1 MIYHLRSAFSC
12 IKGRLKALPASCA
25 GVAVTETALVLP
37 FFLGAGLAGIELA
50 NYSLTM
56 LRVGQLAVQVADN
69 ASRIGDIS
77 TLENR
82 KIYEADINDLLLG
95 AKVQAGS
102 GLDLYEN
109 GRVIVSSLEVDAD
122 EEQYIHWQRCMGT
135 LKMVSSYG
143 EEGDKLPDGIGP
155 DDRKVL
161 AQSGDAVVFVEIAY
175 TYQPL
180 ISKALMGA
188 RRIESVASYTVRS
201 SRDLSQVYQ
210 VEGQAHAPVSSCDKF
225 TDSAA

>member
-1 MIYHLRSAFSC
+1 MIRQLCPAIATVAR
-12 IKGRLKALPASCA
+12 RLKALPCARA

-50 NYSLTM
+50 NYSLTT

-102 GLDLYEN
+102 GMDLYEN
-109 GRVIVSSLEVDAD
+109 GRVIVSSLEVNAD
-122 EEQYIHWQRCMGT
+122 GDQYIHWQRCMGT
-135 LKMVSSYG
+135 LKIVSSYG
-143 EEGDKLPDGIGP
+143 KEGDELPDGIGP

-175 TYQPL
+175 TYRPL
-180 ISKALMGA
+180 ISEALMGA
-188 RRIESVASYTVRS
+188 RRIESTASYTVRS
-201 SRDLSQVYQ
+201 SRDLSQIYQ

-225 TDSAA
+225 TDTTA